1 MSDRYSDL
9 FEKVCQESEY
19 EIENI
24 LDRRLTRSEKKQL
37 RNTCSIRMLETLM
50 DDLKH
55 APSGED
61 AETSVRE
68 WRQYQRVFDQNIDD
82 LVENAEEHI
91 SLELSNAQIHMLRTK
106 GTGRDVLFLQE
117 LVKEGTKEGLVGKIK
132 KMQARKEIEEYLENL

>member
-55 APSGED
+55 APSRED

-68 WRQYQRVFDQNIDD
+68 WRQYQRVFEQNIDD
-82 LVENAEEHI
+82 LAENAEEHI
-91 SLELSNAQIHMLRTK
+91 SLELSNSQIHMLRTK
-106 GTGRDVLFLQE
+106 GTGKDVLFLQE